1 MADDWADAEAAFAAA
16 EAEADAAEPKS
27 TAAAAGAD
35 AAELGGFQIES
46 AGLSSTLTSF
56 SSDTADVL
64 SNLGVRGAS
73 ADALESNIM
82 EQVRP
87 KHCLSVCLS
96 LSLGLSVWLTVC
108 LSLLCPTSG
117 TRSSQASRAG
127 GGSEAPGEGAARRQQ
142 EGTTGGPDRV

>member
-16 EAEADAAEPKS
+16 EAEADAAEPK
-27 TAAAAGAD
+27 TAAPAVGVD
-35 AAELGGFQIES
+35 AAERGRFQIES

-87 KHCLSVCLS
+87 KLC
-96 LSLGLSVWLTVC
+96 LTVC
-108 LSLLCPTSG
+108 LVVCLSVSLSDTLPVSLCLSSG
-117 TRSSQASRAG
+117 TCGSQTSRAG

-142 EGTTGGPDRV
+142 EGTTGGSDRV